1 MRGAPDLRN
10 GVGRYETLGSQ
21 PGSIELGSGCGPASP
36 KFSGS
41 GSSAAFLYRCYL
53 KNSWMQRNKPQTHP
67 SVFAGCRELPA
78 QSAQPRPLV
87 VMWLSHLSRASSGP
101 ERREERAALSGL
113 SPAGLTRPGPVRPA
127 KGSRVMGT
135 APPRSGALVAAI
147 GPLLPTLCKQK

>member
-1 MRGAPDLRN
+1 
-10 GVGRYETLGSQ
+10 
-21 PGSIELGSGCGPASP
+21 
-36 KFSGS
+36 
-41 GSSAAFLYRCYL
+41 
-53 KNSWMQRNKPQTHP
+53 MQRNKPQTHP

-147 GPLLPTLCKQK
+147 GPLLPTLKLLFAGRERSVSAALAQERGAMGNPLQY